1 MTHFWY
7 KLRKF
12 GFKILMEPCEINFFI
27 NFLQTKIDIVCSIG
41 LKIANAL

>member
-12 GFKILMEPCEINFFI
+12 GFKILMEPYEINFFI
-27 NFLQTKIDIVCSIG
+27 NFYKQKLISFVQLV
-41 LKIANAL
+41 